1 MIEAQRKNGARGQI
15 SLLLTGDVMTGRG
28 IDQIQVT
35 PSDPELYEGYV
46 LDARRY
52 VRLAEDASGPVPRAV
67 DPTYIWGDALPA
79 LARANPDRRII
90 NLETAITTAST
101 PWPGKGINYRMH
113 PANIGCI
120 QAISP
125 DCCVLANNHVL
136 DWSREGLL
144 ETLQALVAAGI
155 TTAGAGRDHQA
166 AAVPA
171 ILTRPD
177 GGRLL
182 VFAVGHASSGI
193 PEEWAAQAQRP
204 GVNYLS
210 DLSAAQRDRLAN
222 TIDAIRQPDD
232 QVVLSIHWGGNWGYE
247 IAEEQR
253 AFAHGL
259 IDRGS
264 VDLIH
269 GHSSHHPK
277 AIEVYRDRLI
287 LYGCG
292 DLLNDYEG
300 IGGHSAYRGDLALLY
315 LPTLQA
321 GRMAALRMLPFKIRN
336 LRLNRPSAADIDWL
350 TTRMDREAA
359 RFGGNVR
366 QDGNALVLDWAG
378 NHEAL

>member
-1 MIEAQRKNGARGQI
+1 MIEAQRKNAARGQTT
-15 SLLLTGDVMTGRG
+15 LLLTGDVMTGRG
-28 IDQIQVT
+28 IDQIQAT
-35 PSDPELYEGYV
+35 PSDPALYEGYV

-52 VRLAEDASGPVPRAV
+52 VRLAEEANGAVPRAV

-79 LARANPDRRII
+79 LARAKPDRRII

-144 ETLQALVAAGI
+144 ETLQALEAAGI
-155 TTAGAGRDHQA
+155 TTAGAGRDSRA

-171 ILTRPD
+171 ILTRAD

-182 VFAVGHASSGI
+182 VFAVGHSSSGL
-193 PEEWAAQAQRP
+193 PEDWAAQAQRP
-204 GVNYLS
+204 GVNYLP
-210 DLSAAQRDRLAN
+210 DLSAEQLDRLAD
-222 TIDAIRQPDD
+222 TIDAIRQPGD

-247 IAEEQR
+247 ISEEQR

-277 AIEVYRDRLI
+277 AIEVYRERLI

-300 IGGHSAYRGDLALLY
+300 IGGHKAYRGDLALLY

-321 GRMAALRMLPFKIRN
+321 GRLTALQMLPFKIRN

-359 RFGGNVR
+359 RFGGHVR
-366 QDGNALVLDWAG
+366 QDGNALVLDWPATG
-378 NHEAL
+378 EAP

>member
-1 MIEAQRKNGARGQI
+1 MSEAQRSDAARAQI
-15 SLLLTGDVMTGRG
+15 TLLLTGDVMTGRG
-28 IDQIQVT
+28 IDQIQAT

-52 VRLAEDASGPVPRAV
+52 VQLAEDANGLVPRAV
-67 DPTYIWGDALPA
+67 EPTYIWGDALPA
-79 LARANPDRRII
+79 LARAKPDRRII
-90 NLETAITTAST
+90 NLETAVTTANT

-136 DWSREGLL
+136 DWSRDGLL
-144 ETLQALVAAGI
+144 ETLETLESSDIA
-155 TTAGAGRDHQA
+155 TAGAGRDRPA
-166 AAVPA
+166 AAAPA
-171 ILTRPD
+171 ILSCPD

-182 VFAVGHASSGI
+182 VFAAGHSGSGI
-193 PEEWAAQAQRP
+193 PEDWAARTQRP
-204 GVNYLS
+204 GVNYLP
-210 DLSAAQRDRLAN
+210 DLSAEQLNRLGD
-222 TIDAIRQPDD
+222 TIDAIRQPGD

-247 IAEEQR
+247 IAEEQQ

-300 IGGHSAYRGDLALLY
+300 TGGHEAYRGDLALLY

-321 GRMAALRMLPFKIRN
+321 GRLTALQMLPFQIRN
-336 LRLNRPSAADIDWL
+336 LRLNQPSAGDIDWL

-359 RFGGNVR
+359 RFGGNVH
-366 QDGNALVLDWAG
+366 QTAG
-378 NHEAL
+378 GHLLLHWPTQG